1 METYY
6 YINHSC
12 HLSLTM
18 SNYGT
23 HIRILSSQPD
33 YEVDTLI
40 QFTDKRIK
48 ELRLTNV
55 IHFAQDYRSSEQ
67 VGV

>member
-1 METYY
+1 
-6 YINHSC
+6 
-12 HLSLTM
+12 M

-55 IHFAQDYRSSEQ
+55 IQFAQDYRSSEQ